1 MSSAGGEGRQTQSLN
16 EMDRGEVK
24 IERQTAKG
32 WGENGAGQRSPQ
44 LNETSTLTRLDHVI
58 DQALVIGTPP
68 NVIKH
73 CCVYF
78 SIKVQHSFLPV
89 TIHLLKFHHL
99 VSEKFRPASSLHP
112 AARVGVWSL

>member
-73 CCVYF
+73 RFVYF
-78 SIKVQHSFLPV
+78 SIKVQ
-89 TIHLLKFHHL
+89 HLLKFHHL